1 MKMMEGAHRRYNPLL
16 DEWVL
21 VSPQRMQRPWQ
32 GEVERTAPPAAPGY
46 DPACYLC
53 PGNARV
59 GGARNPVYDGIYI
72 FDNDFPALQAAAGGG
87 EVDDGLLR
95 AQPEAGICRVIC
107 YTPRHDLTMA
117 EMPVETIAAVTAAWA
132 EETRALMARPGIQ
145 SVMVFEN
152 RGAMMGSS
160 NPHPHGQ
167 IWANACLPNVLA
179 KELEQQAGYHERQG
193 ECLLCNYLAQ
203 ELERGER
210 IVAENA
216 GFVALAPYWAIWP
229 FETLVLPRAHQGRL
243 DELSAEA
250 RAQLAEMFQRLL
262 AKYERLFE
270 APFPYSMGFHQA
282 PAAAR
287 ARPGWHLHAHF
298 LPPLLRS
305 ATVRKFMVGYELMAM
320 PQRDLTPE
328 AAAARLREMGG
339 G

>member
-1 MKMMEGAHRRYNPLL
+1 MKMLEGAHRRYNPLQ

-21 VSPQRMQRPWQ
+21 VSPQRMRRPWQ
-32 GEVERTAPPAAPGY
+32 GEVERSSPPPAPPY
-46 DPACYLC
+46 DPQCYLC

-59 GGARNPVYDGIYI
+59 GGTRNPAYAGVYI
-72 FDNDFPALQAAAGGG
+72 FDNDFPALQAAGGG

-95 AQPEAGICRVIC
+95 AQPEAGVCRVIC

-117 EMPVETIAAVTAAWA
+117 AMPQTTIAAVAAAWA
-132 EETRALMARPGIQ
+132 EETRTLMARPGIR

-179 KELEQQAGYHERQG
+179 RELEQQAAYFTRRG
-193 ECLLCNYLAQ
+193 ECLLCAYLAQ
-203 ELERGER
+203 ERARGER
-210 IVAENA
+210 IVAAND
-216 GFVALAPYWAIWP
+216 GFVALVPYWAIWP
-229 FETLVLPRAHQGRL
+229 FETMVLPVAHQGRL
-243 DELSAEA
+243 DELSDAGRE
-250 RAQLAEMFQRLL
+250 QLADILQRLL
-262 AKYERLFE
+262 AKYDRLFE
-270 APFPYSMGFHQA
+270 TAFPYSMGFHQA
-282 PAAAR
+282 PAAAP
-287 ARPGWHLHAHF
+287 PGWHLHAHF

-328 AAAARLREMGG
+328 AAAARLREL
-339 G
+339 